1 MTLSSSPL
9 PEEDSPR
16 PSPGGVAG
24 NLLLNK
30 IKYEIPH
37 VPRILYFIMN
47 NFRERE
53 RKGP

>member
-16 PSPGGVAG
+16 SSHGGAG